1 MLLLGI
7 LITLAIIAACGFFV
21 AQEFAYMSVD
31 RSRMA
36 ALAQQGDARAKL
48 VLTITK
54 RTSFMLSG
62 AQLGITVT
70 GLLIGYVAEPLIGKS
85 IGTLLG
91 GTGLAPA
98 ASILIGTVGALL
110 LATIVTMIF
119 GELYPKNLA
128 IASPEP
134 LARALAAPTRVY
146 LMLFGWL
153 ITVFDKAANAL
164 LKLLRI
170 EPLED
175 VDESATARDL
185 EAIIEQSRES
195 GDLPADLSIIIDRIL
210 DFPRRDVAH
219 AMVPRAHVDSVSPE
233 TTVSE
238 VRALMASGHSR
249 YPVVGAED
257 DPVGVVELIDILRAQ
272 PAEDTP
278 ISTVMR
284 EAVVLPTS
292 MLLPAALEKMRQTDG
307 ELACVVDEHG
317 NFDGILT
324 VEDLTEEVIGE
335 ISDEHDSDDPGVVRT
350 GTNHWVLPGSVHLD
364 EVERLIGFDLPR
376 GNTETLAGLAMR
388 VRGDLIPVGG
398 AVRIDLP
405 ERASETV
412 RGLRIERWL
421 DVTVTEVSRMV
432 PSKLEMRLCEHGA
445 RDADNEIK
453 VDGSTH
459 TNDSKIDGSAGSAQS
474 NGESSVNAHISGAHT
489 NSSDSKEATK

>member
-21 AQEFAYMSVD
+21 AQEFTYMSID

-146 LMLFGWL
+146 LMLFGRL

-219 AMVPRAHVDSVSPE
+219 AMVPRAR
-233 TTVSE
+233 TTGNGG
-238 VRALMASGHSR
+238 RQ
-249 YPVVGAED
+249 
-257 DPVGVVELIDILRAQ
+257 Q
-272 PAEDTP
+272 PARWRHHP
-278 ISTVMR
+278 R
-284 EAVVLPTS
+284 
-292 MLLPAALEKMRQTDG
+292 R
-307 ELACVVDEHG
+307 
-317 NFDGILT
+317 LT
-324 VEDLTEEVIGE
+324 
-335 ISDEHDSDDPGVVRT
+335 
-350 GTNHWVLPGSVHLD
+350 
-364 EVERLIGFDLPR
+364 
-376 GNTETLAGLAMR
+376 
-388 VRGDLIPVGG
+388 
-398 AVRIDLP
+398 
-405 ERASETV
+405 
-412 RGLRIERWL
+412 
-421 DVTVTEVSRMV
+421 
-432 PSKLEMRLCEHGA
+432 A
-445 RDADNEIK
+445 RDFAWC
-453 VDGSTH
+453 VSCR
-459 TNDSKIDGSAGSAQS
+459 S
-474 NGESSVNAHISGAHT
+474 ISRLA
-489 NSSDSKEATK
+489 A